1 MQPVAS
7 PLTTTCAR
15 AELLI
20 RAREVRRQF
29 RHGRVPSAT
38 VLEHGDTR
46 PQQKQLAALGG
57 AMLHR
62 SHETLCSR
70 PLWARPGLAAL
81 NGGTCSPA
89 TQCRTQKPR
98 ASPGCYD
105 VIMS

>member
-20 RAREVRRQF
+20 PARRVRGEC

-38 VLEHGDTR
+38 VLEHGDIR
-46 PQQKQLAALGG
+46 PQQKQLAAPGW

-62 SHETLCSR
+62 SHETRCLR
-70 PLWARPGLAAL
+70 PLWAKPGLTAL

-98 ASPGCYD
+98 ASPACYD